1 MKVID
6 SVITKQGTINRA
18 GGIISYIFWRKD
30 PNILR
35 IIERFTYDKLN
46 KYDKY
51 YVEVQYRNGMV
62 TRLFD
67 IATIEYSEE
76 QQ

>member
-6 SVITKQGTINRA
+6 SVITKKGTINRDGNFGA
-18 GGIISYIFWRKD
+18 IFCRRD
-30 PNILR
+30 PNIIR
-35 IIERFTYDKLN
+35 MIENFEYDKCN
-46 KYDKY
+46 DYGKY
-51 YVEVQYRNGMV
+51 YVEVQYRNGSV

-76 QQ
+76 